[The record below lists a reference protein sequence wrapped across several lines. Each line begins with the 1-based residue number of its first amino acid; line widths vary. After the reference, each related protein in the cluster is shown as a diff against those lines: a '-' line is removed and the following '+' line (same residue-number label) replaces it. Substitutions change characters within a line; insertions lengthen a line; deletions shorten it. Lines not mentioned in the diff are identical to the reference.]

1 VTALAGLCRRVMLPR
16 ARGALA
22 MVIGALLPGCEWMP
36 GKPTAADA
44 WQSPHSVVDFE
55 KLYLE
60 NCRGCHG
67 TKNEPAGAITLDN
80 PTYIAV
86 VPRETLRSIIT
97 NGVPGSSMIA
107 FSEEHGG
114 PLTEKQIEVLVE
126 GITAWGAKN
135 PPSGPL
141 PAYSGPLGDVAQGA
155 TAFATFCASC
165 HGADGTGGDKAGSV
179 VHPAYVGLVSDQ
191 YLRTIVIAGR
201 NDLGCP
207 DFQNRVP
214 GKAMS
219 EEEISGVVA
228 WLVSHRRNEFG
239 QPLPLTQR

>member
-1 VTALAGLCRRVMLPR
+1 MTALARSCRHVKRVPIR
-16 ARGALA
+16 YVFA
-22 MVIGALLPGCEWMP
+22 MVVGALLPACDWMP
-36 GKPTAADA
+36 GKPTQATA

-55 KLYLE
+55 KLYME

-67 TKNEPAGAITLDN
+67 TQTEPSGAIALDN
-80 PTYIAV
+80 PLYIAV
-86 VPRETLRSIIT
+86 IPRETLRSIIV
-97 NGVPGSSMIA
+97 NGIPGTAMVA

-114 PLTEKQIEVLVE
+114 PLTEKQIDVIVD

-165 HGADGTGGDKAGSV
+165 HGADGNGGEKAGSV
-179 VHPAYVGLVSDQ
+179 VNPAYLGLVSDQ
-191 YLRTIVIAGR
+191 YLRSIVIAGR

-207 DFQNRVP
+207 DFQSRVP
-214 GKAMS
+214 GKPMS
-219 EEEISGVVA
+219 EAEISGVVA
-228 WLVSHRRNEFG
+228 WLASQRKNEFG

>member
-1 VTALAGLCRRVMLPR
+1 MTTLTRICQCVKERPWRCTLAMALA
-16 ARGALA
+16 
-22 MVIGALLPGCEWMP
+22 ALLPACDWMP
-36 GKPTAADA
+36 GKPTHAQA
-44 WQSPHSVVDFE
+44 WQSPHSVLDFE
-55 KLYLE
+55 KIYTE

-67 TKNEPAGAITLDN
+67 TKDDPSGAITLDN

-86 VPRETLRSIIT
+86 IPRDTLRSIIAG
-97 NGVPGSSMIA
+97 GVTGTAMVA

-114 PLTEKQIEVLVE
+114 MLTEKQIDVLVE
-126 GITAWGAKN
+126 GITALGAKN

-141 PAYSGPLGDVAQGA
+141 PAYSGPLGDVAAGQ
-155 TAFATFCASC
+155 TAFGTFCASC
-165 HGADGTGGDKAGSV
+165 HGVDGTGGKAGSV
-179 VHPAYVGLVSDQ
+179 VHPAYLGLVSDQ

-214 GKAMS
+214 GKPMS
-219 EEEISGVVA
+219 EEEISGIVA
-228 WLVSHRRNEFG
+228 WLVSQRRNEFG

>member
-1 VTALAGLCRRVMLPR
+1 VSRLASICRRGKEPLWRCTFAMALA
-16 ARGALA
+16 
-22 MVIGALLPGCEWMP
+22 ALLPACDWMP
-36 GKPTAADA
+36 GKPTQAGA
-44 WQSPHSVVDFE
+44 WHSPHSVVDFE
-55 KLYLE
+55 QLYAE

-67 TKNEPAGAITLDN
+67 TKEEPSGSITMDN

-86 VPRETLRSIIT
+86 IPRDTLRSIIAG
-97 NGVPGSSMIA
+97 GVTGTAMVA

-114 PLTEKQIEVLVE
+114 MMTEKQIDILVE
-126 GITAWGAKN
+126 GITASGAKN
-135 PPSGPL
+135 PPAGPL
-141 PAYSGPLGDVAQGA
+141 PAYSGPLGDAAAGQ
-155 TAFATFCASC
+155 TAFGTFCASC
-165 HGADGTGGDKAGSV
+165 HGADGTGGKAGSV
-179 VHPAYVGLVSDQ
+179 VHPAYLGLVSDQ

-214 GKAMS
+214 GKPMS

-228 WLVSHRRNEFG
+228 WLASHRRNEFG

>member
-1 VTALAGLCRRVMLPR
+1 
-16 ARGALA
+16 
-22 MVIGALLPGCEWMP
+22 MP
-36 GKPTAADA
+36 GKPTHAQA
-44 WQSPHSVVDFE
+44 WQSPHSVLDFE
-55 KLYLE
+55 KIYTE

-67 TKNEPAGAITLDN
+67 TKDDPSGAITLDN

-86 VPRETLRSIIT
+86 IPRDTLRSIIAG
-97 NGVPGSSMIA
+97 GVTGTAMVA

-114 PLTEKQIEVLVE
+114 MLTEKQIDVLVE
-126 GITAWGAKN
+126 GITALGAKN

-141 PAYSGPLGDVAQGA
+141 PAYSGPLGDVAAGQR
-155 TAFATFCASC
+155 AFGTFCASC
-165 HGADGTGGDKAGSV
+165 HGADGTGGKAGSV
-179 VHPAYVGLVSDQ
+179 VHPAYLGLVSDQ

-214 GKAMS
+214 GKPMS

-228 WLVSHRRNEFG
+228 WLVSQRRNEFG

>member
-1 VTALAGLCRRVMLPR
+1 MNFRPGREMLPVRCALAVVL
-16 ARGALA
+16 
-22 MVIGALLPGCEWMP
+22 GALLPGCDWMP
-36 GKPTAADA
+36 GKPTRAQQ
-44 WQSPHSVVDFE
+44 WQAPHAVVDFE
-55 KLYLE
+55 KLYAE

-67 TKNEPAGAITLDN
+67 AQGEISGAIALDN
-80 PTYIAV
+80 PMYLAV
-86 VPRETLRSIIT
+86 VPRETLRTIIA
-97 NGVPGSSMIA
+97 NGVAGTAMIG

-114 PLTEKQIEVLVE
+114 SLTEKQIDVLVE
-126 GITAWGAKN
+126 GISAWAKN
-135 PPSGPL
+135 PPSGKL
-141 PAYSGPLGDVAQGA
+141 PAYNGSLGDAGRGA
-155 TAFATFCASC
+155 TAFATYCASC
-165 HGADGTGGDKAGSV
+165 HGADGNGAKAGSV

-207 DFQNRVP
+207 DFQSRVP
-214 GKAMS
+214 GTPMS

>member
-1 VTALAGLCRRVMLPR
+1 
-16 ARGALA
+16 
-22 MVIGALLPGCEWMP
+22 MP
-36 GKPTAADA
+36 GKPTRAQQ
-44 WQSPHSVVDFE
+44 WQAPHDVVDFK
-55 KLYLE
+55 KLYAE

-67 TKNEPAGAITLDN
+67 AQGVISGAIALDN
-80 PTYIAV
+80 PMYLAV
-86 VPRETLRSIIT
+86 VPRETLRTIIAG
-97 NGVPGSSMIA
+97 GVAGTAMIG

-114 PLTEKQIEVLVE
+114 LLTEKQIDALVE
-126 GITAWGAKN
+126 GISAWAKD
-135 PPSGPL
+135 PPSGAL
-141 PAYSGPLGDVAQGA
+141 PAYSGGPLGNAGQGA
-155 TAFATFCASC
+155 TAFATYCASC
-165 HGADGTGGDKAGSV
+165 HGADGNGAKAGSV

-207 DFQNRVP
+207 DFQSRVP
-214 GKAMS
+214 GKPMS

>member
-1 VTALAGLCRRVMLPR
+1 VTPLAKFCPRLNMPAVRR
-16 ARGALA
+16 AFA
-22 MVIGALLPGCEWMP
+22 VILGALLPACDWMP
-36 GKPTAADA
+36 GKPSEATA

-55 KLYLE
+55 KLYME
-60 NCRGCHG
+60 SCRGCHG
-67 TKNEPAGAITLDN
+67 TQTEPSGAITLDN
-80 PTYIAV
+80 PTYIAAI
-86 VPRETLRSIIT
+86 PRDTLRSIIAK
-97 NGVPGSSMIA
+97 GVPGTAMVG

-114 PLTEKQIEVLVE
+114 LLTEKQIDVLVE

-141 PAYSGPLGDVAQGA
+141 PAYSGSLGDVAQGA

-165 HGADGTGGDKAGSV
+165 HGADGTGGKAGSV
-179 VHPAYVGLVSDQ
+179 VHPAYLGLVSDQ

-207 DFQNRVP
+207 DFQSRVP

-219 EEEISGVVA
+219 EDEISGVVA

>member
-1 VTALAGLCRRVMLPR
+1 
-16 ARGALA
+16 
-22 MVIGALLPGCEWMP
+22 MP
-36 GKPTAADA
+36 GKPTPAQA
-44 WQSPHSVVDFE
+44 WHSPHSVVDFE
-55 KLYLE
+55 KIYAE

-67 TKNEPAGAITLDN
+67 TKDDPSGAITMDN
-80 PTYIAV
+80 PTYVAV
-86 VPRETLRSIIT
+86 IPRDTLRSIIA
-97 NGVPGSSMIA
+97 NGVSGTAMVA

-114 PLTEKQIEVLVE
+114 MLTEKQIDILVE
-126 GITAWGAKN
+126 GITALGAKN

-141 PAYSGPLGDVAQGA
+141 PAYSGSLGDVAAGQ
-155 TAFATFCASC
+155 TAFGTFCASC
-165 HGADGTGGDKAGSV
+165 HGADGTGGKAGSV
-179 VHPAYVGLVSDQ
+179 IHPAYVGLVSDQ

-214 GKAMS
+214 GKPMS

-228 WLVSHRRNEFG
+228 WLASQRRNEFG

>member
-1 VTALAGLCRRVMLPR
+1 MRPLVNFRPGREMLPVRCALAVVL
-16 ARGALA
+16 
-22 MVIGALLPGCEWMP
+22 GALLPGCDWMP
-36 GKPTAADA
+36 GKPTRAQQ
-44 WQSPHSVVDFE
+44 WQAPHAVVDFE
-55 KLYLE
+55 KLYAE

-67 TKNEPAGAITLDN
+67 AQGEISGAIALDN
-80 PTYIAV
+80 PMYLAV
-86 VPRETLRSIIT
+86 VPRETLRTIIA
-97 NGVPGSSMIA
+97 NGVAGTAMIG

-114 PLTEKQIEVLVE
+114 SLTEKQIDVLVE
-126 GITAWGAKN
+126 GISAWAKN
-135 PPSGPL
+135 PPSGKL
-141 PAYSGPLGDVAQGA
+141 PAYNGSLGDAGRGA
-155 TAFATFCASC
+155 TAFATYCASC
-165 HGADGTGGDKAGSV
+165 HGADGNGAKAGSV

-207 DFQNRVP
+207 DFQSRVP
-214 GKAMS
+214 GTPMS

>member
-1 VTALAGLCRRVMLPR
+1 VTTLRRICQCVKERPWRSTLAMALA
-16 ARGALA
+16 
-22 MVIGALLPGCEWMP
+22 ALLPACDWMP
-36 GKPTAADA
+36 GKPTHAQA
-44 WQSPHSVVDFE
+44 WQSPHSVLDFE
-55 KLYLE
+55 KIYTE

-67 TKNEPAGAITLDN
+67 TKDDPSGAITLDN

-86 VPRETLRSIIT
+86 IPRDTLRSIIAG
-97 NGVPGSSMIA
+97 GVTGTAMVA

-114 PLTEKQIEVLVE
+114 MLTEKQIDVLVE
-126 GITAWGAKN
+126 GITALGAKN

-141 PAYSGPLGDVAQGA
+141 PAYSGPLGDVAAGQ
-155 TAFATFCASC
+155 TAFGTFCASC
-165 HGADGTGGDKAGSV
+165 HGADGTGGKAGSV
-179 VHPAYVGLVSDQ
+179 VHPAYLGLVSDQ

-214 GKAMS
+214 GKPMS

-228 WLVSHRRNEFG
+228 WLVSQRGNEFG